1 MSKIS
6 LMEIGAI
13 EVYNNV
19 DKTASVYMNGKFV
32 SAIEWCTASSDL
44 LYKLAKRIEFLE
56 HQNDCL
62 SDIIK
67 NDFAKNGEVLNKLKE
82 SGEWNIYQYYY

>member
-1 MSKIS
+1 
-6 LMEIGAI
+6 MEVGAI
-13 EVYNNV
+13 AAYDNG

-32 SAIEWCTASSDL
+32 SEIEWCTANSDL
-44 LYKLAKRIEFLE
+44 LYQLAKRIEFLE

-67 NDFAKNGEVLNKLKE
+67 NDLAIKLRSFK
-82 SGEWNIYQYYY
+82 